1 MAAARHVSLAF
12 RGVKKLPKSVTVGAA
27 TLPALPSPPSALGPR
42 GFALLSSQQAAGA
55 PEGPLVLPPAT
66 LLVALGS
73 VQVSVLEWALEP
85 AL

>member
-12 RGVKKLPKSVTVGAA
+12 RGVTKLPQSVTVGAA
-27 TLPALPSPPSALGPR
+27 TLPYLPSPPSALGQR
-42 GFALLSSQQAAGA
+42 GFALLSSQQAAEV

-73 VQVSVLEWALEP
+73 VRLSDQTTVIVTW
-85 AL
+85 